1 MIDLQLFLN
10 AAPIVQT
17 HIGSAVFAVGVGP
30 LAVFRR
36 RRDVWHKL
44 LGYFWVM
51 AMATLAVTSFFI
63 TGLRPGQFSAT
74 HLLSILVLVSL
85 ARGLWLIRQ
94 RRIRAHAIQMQAL
107 YLKALSGAGLFT
119 FVPGRLMSR
128 VLFSQTP
135 TLGFGCAV
143 FVFGAVYWYWR
154 RRILRL
160 ELS

>member
-17 HIGSAVFAVGVGP
+17 NIGSAVFAVGVGP

-36 RRDVWHKL
+36 RRDGWHKL

-63 TGLRPGQFSAT
+63 TGLRPGQFSAI

-94 RRIRAHAIQMQAL
+94 RRIRAHAIQMKAL
-107 YLKALSGAGLFT
+107 YLQVLLGVGLFT
-119 FVPGRLMSR
+119 FLPGRMMSR
-128 VLFSQTP
+128 VLFTQTP

-154 RRILRL
+154 RWMLRL

>member
-17 HIGSAVFAVGVGP
+17 HIGTAVFAVGIGP

-36 RRDVWHKL
+36 RRDGWHKL
-44 LGYFWVM
+44 LGYFWVL
-51 AMATLAVTSFFI
+51 ALATLVVMSFFI
-63 TGLRPGQFSAT
+63 TGLRPGQFSAI

-107 YLKALSGAGLFT
+107 YLQALLGAGLFT
-119 FVPGRLMSR
+119 FVPGRMMSR

-154 RRILRL
+154 RWILRL

>member
-1 MIDLQLFLN
+1 LGFGFGN
-10 AAPIVQT
+10 A
-17 HIGSAVFAVGVGP
+17 GG
-30 LAVFRR
+30 
-36 RRDVWHKL
+36 DV
-44 LGYFWVM
+44 
-51 AMATLAVTSFFI
+51 FFI
-63 TGLRPGQFSAT
+63 TGLRPGQFSAI

-107 YLKALSGAGLFT
+107 YLQALLGAGLFT
-119 FVPGRLMSR
+119 FVPGRMMSR

-154 RRILRL
+154 RWILRL

>member
-17 HIGSAVFAVGVGP
+17 HIGTAVFAVGIGP

-36 RRDVWHKL
+36 RRDGWHKL
-44 LGYFWVM
+44 LGYFWVL
-51 AMATLAVTSFFI
+51 ALATLVVMSFFI
-63 TGLRPGQFSAT
+63 TGLRPGQFSAI

-119 FVPGRLMSR
+119 CVPGRMMSR

>member
-10 AAPIVQT
+10 AAPIVQI

-36 RRDVWHKL
+36 RRDGWHKL
-44 LGYFWVM
+44 LGYFWVL
-51 AMATLAVTSFFI
+51 ALATLAVTSFFI
-63 TGLRPGQFSAT
+63 TGLRPGQFSAI
-74 HLLSILVLVSL
+74 HLLLILVLVSL

-107 YLKALSGAGLFT
+107 YLQALLGAGLFT
-119 FVPGRLMSR
+119 FVPGRMMSR

-154 RRILRL
+154 RQILRL

>member
-36 RRDVWHKL
+36 RRDGWHKL

-51 AMATLAVTSFFI
+51 AMATLVVMSFFI
-63 TGLRPGQFSAT
+63 TGLRPGQFSAI

-107 YLKALSGAGLFT
+107 YLQALLGEGLFT
-119 FVPGRLMSR
+119 FVPGRMMSR

-135 TLGFGCAV
+135 TLGFG
-143 FVFGAVYWYWR
+143 
-154 RRILRL
+154 
-160 ELS
+160 

>member
-17 HIGSAVFAVGVGP
+17 HIGTAVFAVGIGP

-36 RRDVWHKL
+36 RRDGWHKL
-44 LGYFWVM
+44 LGYFWVL
-51 AMATLAVTSFFI
+51 ALATLVVMSFFI

-85 ARGLWLIRQ
+85 ARSLWLIRQ
-94 RRIRAHAIQMQAL
+94 RSIRAHAIQMQAL

-154 RRILRL
+154 RQILRL

>member
-1 MIDLQLFLN
+1 MIDLQPFLN

-17 HIGSAVFAVGVGP
+17 HIGAAVCAVGVGP
-30 LAVFRR
+30 V
-36 RRDVWHKL
+36 
-44 LGYFWVM
+44 
-51 AMATLAVTSFFI
+51 AVTSFFI
-63 TGLRPGQFSAT
+63 TGLRPGQFSAI

-85 ARGLWLIRQ
+85 ARGLWLIRH
-94 RRIRAHAIQMQAL
+94 RRIRAHAIHMQAL
-107 YLKALSGAGLFT
+107 YLQALLGAGLFT
-119 FVPGRLMSR
+119 FLPGRMMSR

-154 RRILRL
+154 RQILRL

>member
-17 HIGSAVFAVGVGP
+17 HIGSVVFAVGVGP

-36 RRDVWHKL
+36 RRDGWHKL

-51 AMATLAVTSFFI
+51 AMATLVVMSFFI
-63 TGLRPGQFSAT
+63 TGLRPGQFSAI

-107 YLKALSGAGLFT
+107 YLQALLGAGLFT
-119 FVPGRLMSR
+119 FVPGRMMSR

-154 RRILRL
+154 RWILRL

>member
-36 RRDVWHKL
+36 RRDGWHKL

-63 TGLRPGQFSAT
+63 TGLRPGQFSAI

-107 YLKALSGAGLFT
+107 YLQALLGAGLFT
-119 FVPGRLMSR
+119 FVPGRMMSR

-154 RRILRL
+154 RQILRL

>member
-17 HIGSAVFAVGVGP
+17 HIGTAVFAVWIGP

-36 RRDVWHKL
+36 RRDGWHKL
-44 LGYFWVM
+44 LGYFWVL
-51 AMATLAVTSFFI
+51 ALATLVVMSFFI
-63 TGLRPGQFSAT
+63 TGLRPGQFSAI

-85 ARGLWLIRQ
+85 ARGLWLIRH
-94 RRIRAHAIQMQAL
+94 RRIRAHAIHMQAL
-107 YLKALSGAGLFT
+107 YLQALLGAGLFT
-119 FVPGRLMSR
+119 FLSGRMMSQ

-143 FVFGAVYWYWR
+143 FVFGAVYWDWR
-154 RRILRL
+154 RQILRL

>member
-1 MIDLQLFLN
+1 MIDLQPFLN

-17 HIGSAVFAVGVGP
+17 HIGAAVCAVGVGP

-36 RRDVWHKL
+36 RRDGWHKL
-44 LGYFWVM
+44 LGYFWVV

-63 TGLRPGQFSAT
+63 TGLRPGQFSAI

-85 ARGLWLIRQ
+85 ARGLWLIRH
-94 RRIRAHAIQMQAL
+94 RRIRAHAIHMQAL
-107 YLKALSGAGLFT
+107 YLQALLGAGLFT
-119 FVPGRLMSR
+119 FLSGRMMSQ

-154 RRILRL
+154 RQILRL

>member
-17 HIGSAVFAVGVGP
+17 HVGKAVFTVGVGP

-36 RRDVWHKL
+36 RWDGWHKL
-44 LGYFWVM
+44 LGYFWVL
-51 AMATLAVTSFFI
+51 ALATLVVMSFFI
-63 TGLRPGQFSAT
+63 TGLRPGQFSAI
-74 HLLSILVLVSL
+74 HLLSILILVSL

-107 YLKALSGAGLFT
+107 YLQALLGAGLFT
-119 FVPGRLMSR
+119 FVPGRMMSR
-128 VLFSQTP
+128 VLFTQTP

-154 RRILRL
+154 RQILRL